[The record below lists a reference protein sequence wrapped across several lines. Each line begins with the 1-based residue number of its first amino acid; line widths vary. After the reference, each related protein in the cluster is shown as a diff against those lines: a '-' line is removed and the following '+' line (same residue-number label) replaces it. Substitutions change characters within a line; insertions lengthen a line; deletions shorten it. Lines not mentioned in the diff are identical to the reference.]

1 MDRNSI
7 DWYGPMPAVV
17 TPFADNGAIDD
28 AAFCENLEGILSA
41 GATGFIVGG
50 CTGEFWAM
58 TTAERAHIF
67 RIATRA
73 VNGRA
78 TVIAGTSAIRVDDV
92 IELTRAA
99 RDAGCDGALVLP
111 PFFVELTDAEIFRH
125 FERLSA
131 AVDLP
136 IMLYNSPQFC
146 SNNAI
151 TPELSVQLAELDT
164 VVAIKESAGSWP
176 NFHRTLMAV
185 VDRLRVFCG
194 PSTAYGVPAVA
205 AGADG
210 FVDCFPNVWRP
221 GGLDLYHAAAA
232 GELDRARALQETGV
246 KLTHLFTTEGRTLYS
261 ATKAGMALV
270 GYPGGVPRPP
280 LEPTGPAETEGLRR
294 GLAELGLLGPSDAAA
309 KSSDRLAV

>member
-7 DWYGPMPAVV
+7 DWFGPMPAIV
-17 TPFADNGAIDD
+17 TPFTEDGAIDE
-28 AAFCENLEGILSA
+28 AAFGETLADMLTA

-58 TTAERAHIF
+58 TMEERAHLF
-67 RIATRA
+67 RLAAGA

-92 IELTRAA
+92 IELTRSA

-111 PFFVELTDAEIFRH
+111 PYFVELTEPEIIRH

-131 AVDLP
+131 AVSLP
-136 IMLYNSPQFC
+136 IMLYNIPQFC
-146 SNNAI
+146 HNAI
-151 TPELSVQLAELDT
+151 TPALASRLGELGT
-164 VVAIKESAGSWP
+164 VVAIKESAGSWT
-176 NFHRTLMAV
+176 NFHNTLMAV
-185 VDRLRVFCG
+185 RDRLRVFCG
-194 PSTAYGVPAVA
+194 PSTMYGVPAVA

-232 GELDRARALQETGV
+232 GDLDRARALQETGI
-246 KLTHLFTTEGRTLYS
+246 KLTHLFTSEGRTLYS
-261 ATKAGMALV
+261 ATKAGMALL
-270 GYPGGVPRPP
+270 GFPGGVPRPP
-280 LEPTGPAETEGLRR
+280 LDPTGPAETEGLRH
-294 GLAELGLLGPSDAAA
+294 GLVELGLLQPAGTASRT
-309 KSSDRLAV
+309 SDRITA